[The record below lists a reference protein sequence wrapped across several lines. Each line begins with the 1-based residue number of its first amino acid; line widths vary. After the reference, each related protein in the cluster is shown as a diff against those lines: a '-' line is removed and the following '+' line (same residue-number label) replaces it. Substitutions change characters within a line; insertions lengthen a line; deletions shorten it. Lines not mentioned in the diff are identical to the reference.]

1 METYTLEKVNLLHS
15 NLKQYLQRFRGVSY
29 AFLQGY
35 IIMFK
40 VNEFYR
46 KSRMLG
52 LSERLMVKLM
62 SLKTVLT
69 CKQIDRQ
76 QVSWLVS

>member
-1 METYTLEKVNLLHS
+1 METYTLEKVNLLYS

-29 AFLQGY
+29 AFLQRY

-46 KSRMLG
+46 KSRILG
-52 LSERLMVKLM
+52 LSEKLM
-62 SLKTVLT
+62 AKLMTLK
-69 CKQIDRQ
+69 
-76 QVSWLVS
+76 QV